1 MIRGLLRDRQ
11 VQAMAL
17 STIGETIRALRKKRG
32 YSQDE
37 LAELASLNRVTVAKY
52 ELGRVEP
59 GAQALMRIA
68 EALDVSADRL
78 LGIEDRKTSPYIQIV
93 EKSVPILGSIAC
105 GQPIFADENFD
116 GYVSVPEGVKADYAL
131 LCKGDSMYPTLQDGD
146 YVLIKQKPDVYDG
159 QIAAVLIDDEAT
171 LKRVHHLPDGLVL
184 NPDNQDDYSPI
195 VLRAEDAAN
204 VRILGEAVYFVRHV
218 KKGRIRQSAV

>member
-59 GAQALMRIA
+59 GA
-68 EALDVSADRL
+68 
-78 LGIEDRKTSPYIQIV
+78 
-93 EKSVPILGSIAC
+93 
-105 GQPIFADENFD
+105 
-116 GYVSVPEGVKADYAL
+116 
-131 LCKGDSMYPTLQDGD
+131 
-146 YVLIKQKPDVYDG
+146 
-159 QIAAVLIDDEAT
+159 
-171 LKRVHHLPDGLVL
+171 H
-184 NPDNQDDYSPI
+184 
-195 VLRAEDAAN
+195 
-204 VRILGEAVYFVRHV
+204 GEAVYFVRHV